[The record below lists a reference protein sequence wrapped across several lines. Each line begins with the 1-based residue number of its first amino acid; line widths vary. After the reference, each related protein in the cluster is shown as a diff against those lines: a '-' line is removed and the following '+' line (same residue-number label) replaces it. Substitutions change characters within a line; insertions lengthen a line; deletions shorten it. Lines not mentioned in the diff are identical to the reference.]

1 MSGQRIKDTPL
12 SELEVR
18 IVIYSLLYHTMNIF
32 TLCRVIQYLTIFD
45 TLNILLVDIKIV
57 YSFYLLVMYSTAS
70 FWPITSRNYVD
81 LVFPMLVQSI
91 AVYECSQPRDIDN
104 SFYGIWT
111 QLC

>member
-1 MSGQRIKDTPL
+1 
-12 SELEVR
+12 
-18 IVIYSLLYHTMNIF
+18 MNIF

>member
-1 MSGQRIKDTPL
+1 MFRVSNIVKYCMTLQR
-12 SELEVR
+12 V
-18 IVIYSLLYHTMNIF
+18 NIF
-32 TLCRVIQYLTIFD
+32 
-45 TLNILLVDIKIV
+45 LVNIKIV